1 MKPKNLEGNVLV
13 KQFFGNFHR
22 DLSTDILPGQDSSM
36 KVSLTGLPNKLR
48 GVAWPSSAR
57 TLRRAV
63 KSVNER
69 DPRRQLP
76 PRLQPAMGNKREHPD
91 GTASA
96 KEEESLSSWMRMPL
110 KEVTKPLWSG

>member
-1 MKPKNLEGNVLV
+1 MEAAVQLDSTPDKK
-13 KQFFGNFHR
+13 KIFR
-22 DLSTDILPGQDSSM
+22 DFSTDILPEQDSSM

-110 KEVTKPLWSG
+110 KEVTKPLWSGRR